1 MSSKWIRRGLGAFSF
16 RLNLYYAA
24 FFGALGIGFCG
35 VVYLGLSEAL
45 KDEHRDRVEAVSDP
59 LVRAYDRGGLE
70 RLRGDFQSSV
80 ANPADRPAFF
90 VRIATPGNRNALVV
104 LPRKAAEF
112 ELGRVALNEP
122 GGPGAPA
129 VSWQEVPTLTGTR
142 SWIVSTTRLSD
153 GNLLQVGAR
162 TSDREELVATIAG
175 VFAVA
180 FIPAVIVGLIGGVFL
195 TIRALAPVRGILG
208 TVRRILDTGDLGA
221 RVPARGTED
230 ELGQL
235 VTVLNRMLVR
245 NETLIRGMREA
256 LDNVAHDLRTPLARM
271 QVSAQAA
278 LQDPEDVAAARE
290 ALADAVEETE
300 RLLTLL
306 RTLMD
311 VSEAESGAMRLRSEP
326 VAARSLVDGVVD
338 VYSYVA
344 EEKRIRITVEVPE
357 SLRVSADRTRLQQAL
372 ANLVDNAVKYSMEGT
387 EIVISAGAEAD
398 GGATWIRVKDH
409 GMGISEADLPRIW
422 DRLFRGD
429 KSRSQRGLGLGLSFV
444 QAILHAHG
452 GRVEVVSREGEGAA
466 FTMFLPGQ

>member
-1 MSSKWIRRGLGAFSF
+1 
-16 RLNLYYAA
+16 
-24 FFGALGIGFCG
+24 
-35 VVYLGLSEAL
+35 
-45 KDEHRDRVEAVSDP
+45 
-59 LVRAYDRGGLE
+59 
-70 RLRGDFQSSV
+70 
-80 ANPADRPAFF
+80 
-90 VRIATPGNRNALVV
+90 
-104 LPRKAAEF
+104 
-112 ELGRVALNEP
+112 
-122 GGPGAPA
+122 
-129 VSWQEVPTLTGTR
+129 
-142 SWIVSTTRLSD
+142 
-153 GNLLQVGAR
+153 
-162 TSDREELVATIAG
+162 
-175 VFAVA
+175 
-180 FIPAVIVGLIGGVFL
+180 
-195 TIRALAPVRGILG
+195 
-208 TVRRILDTGDLGA
+208 
-221 RVPARGTED
+221 
-230 ELGQL
+230 
-235 VTVLNRMLVR
+235 
-245 NETLIRGMREA
+245 
-256 LDNVAHDLRTPLARM
+256 
-271 QVSAQAA
+271 
-278 LQDPEDVAAARE
+278 
-290 ALADAVEETE
+290 
-300 RLLTLL
+300 
-306 RTLMD
+306 MD